1 MRLAQIMT
9 QDVLGTTPQHPVGD
23 AIEEMRRRN
32 VHHLV
37 VIEDGKVVGILSM
50 RDCQNAAQGQRVGD
64 VMRTEI
70 VTASTETTVREAAN
84 LLRGNM
90 IGCLPVFEADQLVG
104 IVTITDLLEL
114 LGRGAERPVAES
126 TRWTL
131 GSRPS
136 RAAKRP

>member
-9 QDVLGTTPQHPVGD
+9 QDVLGTTPQHLVAD
-23 AIEEMRRRN
+23 AMEEMRRRN

-37 VIEDGKVVGILSM
+37 VIDDGNVVGILSM
-50 RDCQNAAQGQRVGD
+50 RDGTGVAAGSRVGD
-64 VMRTEI
+64 VMRTEL

-90 IGCLPVFEADQLVG
+90 IGCLPVFEDDQLVG

-114 LGRGAERPVAES
+114 LGRGAERPAAPPPRS
-126 TRWTL
+126 TGAKHGR
-131 GSRPS
+131 
-136 RAAKRP
+136 RALPR